1 MGLKFQLTKD
11 ADRAICLIYKEFLN
25 RRKSGLQKSR
35 AKDFSMP
42 QSREPIY
49 SSMPQVD
56 FNDALSELNSVGL
69 IRLYRGHGFLLDDKG
84 VLYMEN
90 AFPSQPK
97 SQQATTFNFS
107 GAIINN
113 STIGN
118 QNTVGSM
125 TYNARTALEDL
136 EVAIGRRSAEDQ
148 VLLNEM
154 LDLLRDIQRT
164 QQPIEKGRFTR
175 FYELVKGASDLALP
189 VGQFL
194 FETFFAPR

>member
-69 IRLYRGHGFLLDDKG
+69 IILHYRLGNVNTIFAVYAIFLCQSH
-84 VLYMEN
+84 
-90 AFPSQPK
+90 F
-97 SQQATTFNFS
+97 
-107 GAIINN
+107 
-113 STIGN
+113 
-118 QNTVGSM
+118 
-125 TYNARTALEDL
+125 
-136 EVAIGRRSAEDQ
+136 
-148 VLLNEM
+148 
-154 LDLLRDIQRT
+154 DIANMQ
-164 QQPIEKGRFTR
+164 K
-175 FYELVKGASDLALP
+175 V
-189 VGQFL
+189 
-194 FETFFAPR
+194 